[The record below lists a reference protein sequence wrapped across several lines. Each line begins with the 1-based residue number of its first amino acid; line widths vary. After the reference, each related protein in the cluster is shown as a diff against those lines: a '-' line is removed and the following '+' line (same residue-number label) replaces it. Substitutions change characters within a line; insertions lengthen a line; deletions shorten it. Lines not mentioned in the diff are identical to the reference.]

1 MYRILL
7 VDDEPNILNA
17 VRRTL
22 QLARPEDFGGRKL
35 AMESFDKPE
44 DALARAREQ
53 AFDLVVSDFRMPRMN
68 GVQLLREVAS
78 VQPNVARIILS
89 AHTDLEALVGAIN
102 EVGIF
107 RFLSKPWHDYE
118 LKSAV
123 AQALQTRELQRENQR
138 LADLVRVQR
147 GELSRQDMELR
158 RLEEQFP
165 GLVRRAPRETEP
177 PD

>member
-1 MYRILL
+1 MYRVLL
-7 VDDEPNILNA
+7 VDDEPNILSA

-22 QLARPEDFGGRKL
+22 QLAQAEDVGGRKL
-35 AMESFDKPE
+35 SIEAIDRPE
-44 DALARAREQ
+44 AALERAREQ
-53 AFDLVVSDFRMPRMN
+53 AFDLVISDFRMPGMN
-68 GVQLLREVAS
+68 GVQLLREVAA

-118 LKSAV
+118 LKNAV
-123 AQALQTRELQRENQR
+123 AQALQHRELLRENQR

-165 GLVRRAPRETEP
+165 GLVNRPKPGSAA
-177 PD
+177 D